1 MGRLRRTTELSLI
14 VLGSLIVAGAY
25 TLASLGRN
33 ASIPANLVSFLGI
46 ILALLVTAHL
56 ATRWLAPEA
65 DGLLLPLAA
74 LLNGLGFVFIV
85 RLAGERGVPSDLP
98 GLQATWTALGITAYV
113 GTLLFVRKTRMLDR
127 YRYSFALAGIVLLL
141 IPLVPGVG
149 RQINGARIWASIGP
163 INFQPGEFAKI
174 ALAVFFASYL
184 VEKRELLRI
193 ATTRIGPLHLPELRH
208 LGPLL
213 LAWGFSIIVM
223 VAEKDLGSS
232 LLFFALFAVMVWVAT
247 DRIAYPLTALVLFCG
262 GAYLA
267 WTQFGHVQDR
277 VSIWLN
283 PWEDASGTG
292 FQVLQSMFAFATG
305 GITGTGLGLGDP
317 ERIPEVE
324 TDFIFAAIG
333 EELGL
338 FGATAVLLCYLL
350 MIGSGLRVAMRAD
363 APFDKLLAVG
373 LTALLGFQTFIII
386 GGVTRLVPLTGITLP
401 FVSYGGSSLLANYVL
416 LALLMR
422 ISDDTAQRERRRLE
436 AEANPNTIQTVS
448 A

>member
-1 MGRLRRTTELSLI
+1 MGRVRRTTELGLI
-14 VLGSLIVAGAY
+14 VLGSLIITGAY

-33 ASIPANLVSFLGI
+33 ASVPADVGPFLGI
-46 ILALLVTAHL
+46 ILALLVSAHL
-56 ATRWLAPEA
+56 ATRWLAPDA

-85 RLAGERGVPSDLP
+85 RLAGERRVPENLP
-98 GLQATWTALGITAYV
+98 GLQSTWTALGIAAYV
-113 GTLLFVRKTRMLDR
+113 GTLLLVRKTKMLDQ
-127 YRYSFALAGIVLLL
+127 YRYTFALLGIGLLMVPL
-141 IPLVPGVG
+141 IPGIG

-174 ALAVFFASYL
+174 VLAIFFASYL

-193 ATTRIGPLHLPELRH
+193 ATTRLGPIHLPELRH

-213 LAWGFSIIVM
+213 LAWGASIIVM
-223 VAEKDLGSS
+223 VLEKDLGSS

-247 DRIAYPLTALVLFCG
+247 DRIAYLISALVMFMG
-262 GAYLA
+262 GAYVA
-267 WTQFGHVQDR
+267 WTQFTHVQAR
-277 VSIWLN
+277 VDIWLD
-283 PWEDASGTG
+283 PWADPSNKG
-292 FQVLQSMFAFATG
+292 FQVLQSMFAFASG

-317 ERIPEVE
+317 ERIPEVQ

-350 MIGSGLRVAMRAD
+350 MIGSGLRVAMRAES
-363 APFDKLLAVG
+363 AFDKLLAVG
-373 LTALLGFQTFIII
+373 LTALLGIQTFIII

-422 ISDDTAQRERRRLE
+422 ISDETAKREKLRAEQPGLE
-436 AEANPNTIQTVS
+436 QQTVV

>member
-1 MGRLRRTTELSLI
+1 MGRVRRTTELGLI
-14 VLGSLIVAGAY
+14 VLGSLIITGAY

-33 ASIPANLVSFLGI
+33 ASVPANVGPFLGI
-46 ILALLVTAHL
+46 ILVLLVSAHL
-56 ATRWLAPEA
+56 ATRWLAPDA

-85 RLAGERGVPSDLP
+85 RLAGERRVPEDLP
-98 GLQATWTALGITAYV
+98 GLQSTWTALGIAAYV
-113 GTLLFVRKTRMLDR
+113 GTLLLVRKTKMLDQ
-127 YRYSFALAGIVLLL
+127 YRYTFAVLGIGLLMVPL
-141 IPLVPGVG
+141 IPGIG

-193 ATTRIGPLHLPELRH
+193 ATTRVGPVHLPELRH

-213 LAWGFSIIVM
+213 LAWGASLIVM
-223 VAEKDLGSS
+223 VLEKDLGSS

-247 DRIAYPLTALVLFCG
+247 DRVAYLISALVLFVG
-262 GAYLA
+262 GAYAA
-267 WTQFGHVQDR
+267 WTQFTHVQAR
-277 VSIWLN
+277 VDIWLD
-283 PWEDASGTG
+283 PWADPSNTG
-292 FQVLQSMFAFATG
+292 FQVLQSMFAFASG

-317 ERIPEVE
+317 ERIPEVQ

-350 MIGSGLRVAMRAD
+350 MIGSGLRVAMRAES
-363 APFDKLLAVG
+363 AFDKLLAVG
-373 LTALLGFQTFIII
+373 LTALLGIQTFIII

-422 ISDDTAQRERRRLE
+422 ISDETAKREKLR
-436 AEANPNTIQTVS
+436 AERSDGPS
-448 A
+448 AMVPA

>member
-1 MGRLRRTTELSLI
+1 MGRVRRTTELGLI
-14 VLGSLIVAGAY
+14 ILGSLIITGAY

-33 ASIPANLVSFLGI
+33 ASVPANVGPFLGI
-46 ILALLVTAHL
+46 ILALFISAHL
-56 ATRWLAPEA
+56 ATRWLAPDA

-85 RLAGERGVPSDLP
+85 RLAGERRVPDDLP
-98 GLQATWTALGITAYV
+98 GLQSTWTALGIAAYV
-113 GTLLFVRKTRMLDR
+113 GTLLLVRKTKMLDQ
-127 YRYSFALAGIVLLL
+127 YRYSFAVLGIGLLMVPL
-141 IPLVPGVG
+141 IPGIG

-174 ALAVFFASYL
+174 VLAIFFASYL

-193 ATTRIGPLHLPELRH
+193 ATIRIGPIHLPELRH

-213 LAWGFSIIVM
+213 LAWGASIIVM
-223 VAEKDLGSS
+223 VLEKDLGSS

-247 DRIAYPLTALVLFCG
+247 DRIAYLISALVMFMA
-262 GAYLA
+262 GAYAA
-267 WTQFGHVQDR
+267 WTQFSHVQAR
-277 VSIWLN
+277 VDIWLD
-283 PWEDASGTG
+283 PWADPSNKG
-292 FQVLQSMFAFATG
+292 FQVLQSMFAFASG
-305 GITGTGLGLGDP
+305 GLTGTGLGLGDP

-350 MIGSGLRVAMRAD
+350 MIGSGLRVAMRAES
-363 APFDKLLAVG
+363 AFDKLLAVG
-373 LTALLGFQTFIII
+373 LTALLGIQTFIII

-422 ISDDTAQRERRRLE
+422 ISDETAKREKRRAEEPDTQSAS
-436 AEANPNTIQTVS
+436 VS

>member
-1 MGRLRRTTELSLI
+1 MGKVRRTTELGLI
-14 VLGSLIVAGAY
+14 VLGCLIVTGAY

-33 ASIPANLVSFLGI
+33 ASIPANLGPFLGI
-46 ILALLVTAHL
+46 ILALMIGAHL

-85 RLAGERGVPSDLP
+85 RLAGERRVPSDLP
-98 GLQATWTALGITAYV
+98 GLQSTWTALGIAAYV
-113 GTLLFVRKTRMLDR
+113 GTLLLVRKTRMLDQ
-127 YRYSFALAGIVLLL
+127 YRYSFAVLGIGLLMVPL
-141 IPLVPGVG
+141 IPGIG

-174 ALAVFFASYL
+174 VLAIFFASYL

-193 ATTRIGPLHLPELRH
+193 ATARIGPIHVPELRH

-213 LAWGFSIIVM
+213 LAWGASIIVM
-223 VAEKDLGSS
+223 VLEKDLGSS

-247 DRIAYPLTALVLFCG
+247 DRVAYLISALIMFMG
-262 GAYLA
+262 GAYAA
-267 WTQFGHVQDR
+267 WTQFSHVQAR
-277 VSIWLN
+277 VDIWLD
-283 PWEDASGTG
+283 PWADPSNKG

-305 GITGTGLGLGDP
+305 GLTGTGLGLGDP

-350 MIGSGLRVAMRAD
+350 MVGSGLRVAMRAES
-363 APFDKLLAVG
+363 PFDKLLAVG
-373 LTALLGFQTFIII
+373 LTALLGIQTFIII

-422 ISDDTAQRERRRLE
+422 ISDETAARERLR
-436 AEANPNTIQTVS
+436 AEEGAGVRKVV

>member
-1 MGRLRRTTELSLI
+1 MGRVRRTTELGLI
-14 VLGSLIVAGAY
+14 ILGSLIVTGAY

-33 ASIPANLVSFLGI
+33 ASVPANVGPFLGI
-46 ILALLVTAHL
+46 ILALLIGAHL
-56 ATRWLAPEA
+56 ATRWLAPDA

-85 RLAGERGVPSDLP
+85 RLAGERRVPADLP
-98 GLQATWTALGITAYV
+98 GLQATWTALGIAAYV
-113 GTLLFVRKTRMLDR
+113 GTLLLVRKTKMLDQ
-127 YRYSFALAGIVLLL
+127 YRYTFAVLGIGLLMVPL
-141 IPLVPGVG
+141 IPGIG

-174 ALAVFFASYL
+174 VLAIFFASYL

-193 ATTRIGPLHLPELRH
+193 ATTRIGPIHVPELRH

-213 LAWGFSIIVM
+213 LAWGASLIVM
-223 VAEKDLGSS
+223 VLEKDLGSS

-247 DRIAYPLTALVLFCG
+247 DRVAYLLGALVLFVG
-262 GAYLA
+262 GAYGA
-267 WTQFGHVQDR
+267 WTQFSHVQDR
-277 VSIWLN
+277 VSIWLD
-283 PWEDASGTG
+283 PWADPSNTG
-292 FQVLQSMFAFATG
+292 FQVLQSMFAFASG

-363 APFDKLLAVG
+363 SAFDKLLAVG
-373 LTALLGFQTFIII
+373 LTALLGIQTFIII

-422 ISDDTAQRERRRLE
+422 ISDETAKREKMRAEQVDADTVA
-436 AEANPNTIQTVS
+436 AA
-448 A
+448 